1 MTALYRP
8 GRTPLHRLPAG
19 PKALGFT
26 VVVLAVSLLPTS
38 WEASVAAL
46 AVAAATYLF
55 LGPGAREFITQLY
68 GLRWILLIVFA
79 GQLIFSG
86 LMPAATNTARV
97 GAAILL
103 ATLVMLTTRVTD
115 LLAALERGLQPLRRL
130 GVDPQRASLLF
141 CTVLTTVPV
150 LGRLALEVREA
161 QRARGGRGIRIF
173 AMTFTVVALKH
184 ADQLGEALAAR
195 GVD

>member
-1 MTALYRP
+1 VTALYRP

-19 PKALGFT
+19 PKALGFA

-38 WEASVAAL
+38 WVASVIAL
-46 AVAAATYLF
+46 AVAAVTYVF
-55 LGPGAREFITQLY
+55 VGPGAREFVTQLH

-79 GQLIFSG
+79 GQLIFAG

-115 LLAALERGLQPLRRL
+115 LLAALERGMQPLRRL
-130 GVDPQRASLLF
+130 GVNPQRASLLF

-161 QRARGGRGIRIF
+161 QRARGGRGVRIF